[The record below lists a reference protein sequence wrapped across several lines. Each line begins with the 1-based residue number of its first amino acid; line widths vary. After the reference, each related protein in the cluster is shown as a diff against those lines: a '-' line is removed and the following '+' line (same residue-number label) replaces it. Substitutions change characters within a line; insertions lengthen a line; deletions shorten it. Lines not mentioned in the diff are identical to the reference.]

1 MGEAAFAGGFR
12 LQADARC
19 IIDALRSVLRAFIL
33 ELEGPILAE
42 ARKPISRPSRP
53 ARRWPL
59 VVGALAVAAIGVGAA
74 AFAMQLAADE
84 PLAQTGSQDGRV
96 TLIAVGDNLTDA
108 TLGAYA
114 DACAGEAGDGD
125 YDYRPLYE
133 EVKPYIE
140 GADLAYVCQELHLD
154 DELGPKGYP
163 SFNVTSQMADAL
175 VDTGFDLVAG
185 ASNHCYDWASFGAAE
200 HSRQTFDESP
210 LAYTGTANSQEQAD
224 ELVVVE
230 RNGIRFAFLAY
241 TYGVNGYAADELPP
255 YAVNIMDEDR
265 IRADVQRAREE
276 ADVVL
281 VAMHWGTENTHE
293 PDAQQQ
299 EYAQLLADLEV
310 DVVLGSH
317 PHVIQPLEW
326 VEGANG
332 NRTLV
337 AYSMGNFISYHDFPG
352 FKNEL
357 GGMLGCTFVRDG
369 DDVHVE
375 DVQWWPLVNH
385 TEGGQY
391 RVYTLSDYTVK
402 LAERNEVLSGVH
414 LPLEALRSL
423 DREVMGKEFR
433 IND

>member
-1 MGEAAFAGGFR
+1 MAT
-12 LQADARC
+12 
-19 IIDALRSVLRAFIL
+19 
-33 ELEGPILAE
+33 

-59 VVGALAVAAIGVGAA
+59 VVGVLAVAAIGVGAG
-74 AFAMQLAADE
+74 AFALQQAAE
-84 PLAQTGSQDGRV
+84 GPTAQADAQEGRV
-96 TLIAVGDNLTDA
+96 TLMAVGDNLTNEV
-108 TLGAYA
+108 LGAYA
-114 DACAGEAGDGD
+114 DSCAGGMGDGD

-133 EVKPYIE
+133 AVKPYIE
-140 GADLAYVCQELHLD
+140 AADLAYVCQEVHLD
-154 DELGPKGYP
+154 DDLGPKGYP
-163 SFNVTSQMADAL
+163 SFNATSQMADAL

-185 ASNHCYDWASFGAAE
+185 ASNHCYDWASYGAVE

-210 LAYTGTANSQEQAD
+210 LAYTGTATSQEQAD
-224 ELVVVE
+224 ELVTVE

-241 TYGVNGYAADELPP
+241 TYGVNGYAADDLPP
-255 YAVNIMDEDR
+255 YAVNLMDEDR
-265 IRADVQRAREE
+265 IRTDVQRAHEQ

-281 VAMHWGTENTHE
+281 VGMHWGTENTHE
-293 PDAQQQ
+293 LDAEQQR
-299 EYAQLLADLEV
+299 YAQLLADLDV

-317 PHVIQPLEW
+317 PHVIQPLQW
-326 VEGANG
+326 VEGAGG
-332 NRTLV
+332 NQTLV
-337 AYSMGNFISYHDFPG
+337 AYSMGNFISDHETPAL
-352 FKNEL
+352 KNEL
-357 GGMLGCTFVRDG
+357 GGMLGCAFVRDG
-369 DDVHVE
+369 DDVRVE

-402 LAERNEVLSGVH
+402 LAESNEALAGVH